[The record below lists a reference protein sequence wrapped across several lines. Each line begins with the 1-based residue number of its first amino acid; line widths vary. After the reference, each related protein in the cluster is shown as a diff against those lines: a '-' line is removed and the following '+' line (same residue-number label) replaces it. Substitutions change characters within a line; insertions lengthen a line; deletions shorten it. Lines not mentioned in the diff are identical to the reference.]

1 MSVALLGRV
10 GWGWVS
16 AGGGSAAGG
25 SGVPLNAATR
35 GVGVEAKWVGDRT
48 GAVIV
53 GGCEVRFNLRIKR
66 DDAKWV
72 GHFDQPDDGMMDLQ
86 VAEIDVKDGTLR
98 VVVHIENDKPAMV
111 GEMDGKGDVK
121 GALERRPV

>member
-16 AGGGSAAGG
+16 AEGGSAAGG

-35 GVGVEAKWVGDRT
+35 GVDVEAKWVGDRA

-66 DDAKWV
+66 EDAKW
-72 GHFDQPDDGMMDLQ
+72 L
-86 VAEIDVKDGTLR
+86 GTSTSR
-98 VVVHIENDKPAMV
+98 TT
-111 GEMDGKGDVK
+111 G
-121 GALERRPV
+121 